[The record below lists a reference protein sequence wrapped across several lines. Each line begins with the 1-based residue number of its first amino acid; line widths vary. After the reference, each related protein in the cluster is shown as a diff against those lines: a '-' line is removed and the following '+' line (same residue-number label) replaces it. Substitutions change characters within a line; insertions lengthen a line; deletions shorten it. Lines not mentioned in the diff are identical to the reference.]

1 MQVIVDRIRKTL
13 PAVNDDILGYIT
25 GLEYL
30 ISSVLSSNFSSLFF
44 FLDILETNRT
54 DYFDFQEVD
63 DALRP
68 ILEEVAHDE
77 TEQEA
82 ITDLCQFVCD
92 QLRL

>member
-1 MQVIVDRIRKTL
+1 MQVIVDRIRATL

-25 GLEYL
+25 GPSFVTCRS
-30 ISSVLSSNFSSLFF
+30 IGIRSLRVFT
-44 FLDILETNRT
+44 DILETNKV
-54 DYFDFQEVD
+54 DYIDFQEVE

-68 ILEEVAHDE
+68 IFEEVAFDDR
-77 TEQEA
+77 EQAA